1 MSSTSQAQE
10 SNAMLHG
17 SYGDEGSSGPG
28 AVIRIADAKPRPK
41 STKKVKKTK
50 HSGKPKSNG
59 GSQNVDHW
67 TAKPAS
73 DTGEQPAAQGTESQ
87 QETKNR
93 GRHAGTVRSVQ
104 ELQRHLDSLRT
115 AYTDVYAVFASE
127 LAEEDPAAA
136 HIMTQN
142 VQESV
147 DFFVKR
153 KKIKF
158 TRALAIVGFKLTMV
172 EELLREYAPIIR
184 SRRERSKAQYEQQV
198 TDLENRRLSIVG
210 GLEGSSKKEFLLWLR
225 LRKEGQHISL
235 MQPAESSISYRVGK
249 RELSPDKAII
259 SLSRQ
264 YDNVEQSVI
273 EFDGTV
279 RSLHQRWNRVHE
291 EHSWIVKALKGVT
304 RHAYE
309 SSFEEAFERWGFDAV
324 VRTLDAAE
332 MVADSKS
339 VPFISVNAGKK
350 GGRKGRTPGQIERAQ
365 EAAEKRRKQPNRS
378 ADGNKTGHS
387 KNK

>member
-1 MSSTSQAQE
+1 MSSTSQVQNP
-10 SNAMLHG
+10 NAMLHG

-41 STKKVKKTK
+41 STKKVRKTK
-50 HSGKPKSNG
+50 RGG
-59 GSQNVDHW
+59 GSQDINRW

-73 DTGEQPAAQGTESQ
+73 DTGEQPAAQGTESR
-87 QETKNR
+87 QETKNQPKNR

-115 AYTDVYAVFASE
+115 DYTDVYAVFASE

-153 KKIKF
+153 KNTKF

-184 SRRERSKAQYEQQV
+184 SRRERSKEQYEQQV
-198 TDLENRRLSIVG
+198 TDLEIRRLRILG
-210 GLEGSSKKEFLLWLR
+210 GLEGSTQKEFLLWLR

-235 MQPAESSISYRVGK
+235 TQPAESDISYRVGK
-249 RELSPDKAII
+249 RELSPDKAIV

-264 YDNVEQSVI
+264 FDNVELSVI

-279 RSLHQRWNRVHE
+279 SSLHERWNRVHE
-291 EHSWIVKALKGVT
+291 EHSWVGKALKGVT
-304 RHAYE
+304 RKAYE
-309 SSFEEAFERWGFDAV
+309 SSFEEAFARWGFDAV
-324 VRTLDAAE
+324 VLTLDAAE
-332 MVADSKS
+332 MAAESKS
-339 VPFISVNAGKK
+339 APFISVNTGKK
-350 GGRKGRTPGQIERAQ
+350 SGRKGRTPGQIQRAQ
-365 EAAEKRRKQPNRS
+365 AAAEKRKKQPNRS
-378 ADGNKTGHS
+378 ADGGKTSHP
-387 KNK
+387 KKK